1 MLQRTAGR
9 IRTFAEAQRKA
20 LVDTTVNIPG
30 GKAGHTV
37 TPVNTA
43 GCYAPGG
50 RYPLPSSVLMTGM
63 MPSSTNF
70 CFHTHLC
77 MPTKKVIPLNLISLL
92 SLLPTHKFSFTLQF
106 KLLLRALL
114 GCRTCGLHLHVP
126 HRPLSPLRSSLARMA
141 SRL

>member
-50 RYPLPSSVLMTGM
+50 RYPLPSSVLMTGITVFWEDR
-63 MPSSTNF
+63 S
-70 CFHTHLC
+70 
-77 MPTKKVIPLNLISLL
+77 IRL
-92 SLLPTHKFSFTLQF
+92 SAYTY
-106 KLLLRALL
+106 
-114 GCRTCGLHLHVP
+114 
-126 HRPLSPLRSSLARMA
+126 
-141 SRL
+141 